1 MKKII
6 TIILIS
12 LSIVLVG
19 CTSTTKSDAG
29 SNKLEVSFDA
39 DKGCSEKS
47 YEAKSGTLEITGK
60 NTGKDV
66 GELEVLDGDRISGE
80 AENIISGASKTFTV
94 KLEEGDYEFFCGRK
108 QAKRSTLKIVKN
120 ADTDSTSAEASPAI
134 MQATKDYKAYVL
146 EQTELLK
153 VSAKTL
159 TDAVRAGNV
168 EAAKTA
174 FGPSRQPWERI
185 EPIAELFVK
194 YDVSIDSRVD
204 DFNSET
210 DPEFT
215 GFHRIEY
222 GIFELSTTEGLTE
235 FADKLDA
242 DILGLIEDIKKLE
255 VDPFDMAKGPQ
266 ALMEEIANGKITGEE
281 DRYSG
286 TDLYDFNGN
295 LEGSKRIVDL
305 LRQPMVYAK
314 SDIPEKFDVLYSKII
329 DRLNKYRNTD
339 NTYQNYKSLTDED
352 RDQFKADVATASE
365 LLAEM
370 PGELGLK

>member
-120 ADTDSTSAEASPAI
+120 ADS
-134 MQATKDYKAYVL
+134 
-146 EQTELLK
+146 
-153 VSAKTL
+153 
-159 TDAVRAGNV
+159 
-168 EAAKTA
+168 
-174 FGPSRQPWERI
+174 
-185 EPIAELFVK
+185 
-194 YDVSIDSRVD
+194 
-204 DFNSET
+204 
-210 DPEFT
+210 
-215 GFHRIEY
+215 
-222 GIFELSTTEGLTE
+222 
-235 FADKLDA
+235 
-242 DILGLIEDIKKLE
+242 
-255 VDPFDMAKGPQ
+255 
-266 ALMEEIANGKITGEE
+266 
-281 DRYSG
+281 
-286 TDLYDFNGN
+286 
-295 LEGSKRIVDL
+295 
-305 LRQPMVYAK
+305 
-314 SDIPEKFDVLYSKII
+314 
-329 DRLNKYRNTD
+329 
-339 NTYQNYKSLTDED
+339 
-352 RDQFKADVATASE
+352 
-365 LLAEM
+365 
-370 PGELGLK
+370 